1 MAIKE
6 KATNQKVILAMNTV
20 VVSNA
25 VAYSAI
31 IDTADYDNGV
41 YFAFALVGY
50 DSTDADITFQIEEGD
65 AANMSD
71 ADDVPA
77 AKLVYGTAVVLDA
90 ANVVG
95 SNLYKE
101 GVHSTKR
108 YLRVE
113 ITPTG
118 VDTSIQVLIL
128 AIVNPEVLPTAQV

>member
-6 KATNQKVILAMNTV
+6 KASDQKVILAMNTLV
-20 VVSNA
+20 VNDTV
-25 VAYSAI
+25 VYSAI
-31 IDTADYDNGV
+31 IDTADYDLGV

-50 DSTDADITFQIEEGD
+50 DSTDADVTFQIQEGD
-65 AANMSD
+65 AALMGD
-71 ADDVPA
+71 AADVPA
-77 AKLVYGTAVVLDA
+77 AKLVYGTAVVLSA
-90 ANVVG
+90 ANAVG

-113 ITPTG
+113 VTPNG
-118 VDTSIQVLIL
+118 VDTSIQVLVV